1 MMDLALSILFF
12 LVAYWLARW
21 AATKFVFGG

>member
-1 MMDLALSILFF
+1 MMDLVMSILFF
-12 LVAYWLARW
+12 LVAYWLSKM